1 MPLDKNKKIAIRR
14 INANNFFR
22 LNFLSLNYKK
32 NFVPLH
38 FSYAE
43 KVRDKVMIHLVFTLF
58 PHSLANLWLLG
69 RNLWTLFPRLYEVYF
84 DFEVIVPLDMITVNT
99 IQQKNRTLK

>member
-1 MPLDKNKKIAIRR
+1 
-14 INANNFFR
+14 
-22 LNFLSLNYKK
+22 
-32 NFVPLH
+32 
-38 FSYAE
+38 
-43 KVRDKVMIHLVFTLF
+43 MIHLVFTLF

-99 IQQKNRTLK
+99 IQQKKSNVEIKKYITIRILIETQH